1 MICGFRPIRGAADAL
16 KASSPKPCDKSVL
29 LVSRRPL
36 PHQRSQSFCK
46 RLPCKLVPDEEGGFV
61 ATFPDVRGAVADGR
75 SRAEALA
82 MAESALAA
90 ALAGHVYQRWE
101 IPTPSPAVDGQELVA
116 VRPATAA
123 KLALY
128 TAMRQQRITTE
139 ELAARLRVTKAAARK
154 LVNPR
159 HCSPIGRSLV
169 IGDREV
175 AHAGQAQRSAP

>member
-1 MICGFRPIRGAADAL
+1 MMN
-16 KASSPKPCDKSVL
+16 VY
-29 LVSRRPL
+29 
-36 PHQRSQSFCK
+36 
-46 RLPCKLVPDEEGGFV
+46 PCKLVPDEEGGFV

-159 HCSPIGRSLV
+159 HCSPIDRVETALRAIGRSLV

>member
-1 MICGFRPIRGAADAL
+1 MMN
-16 KASSPKPCDKSVL
+16 VY
-29 LVSRRPL
+29 
-36 PHQRSQSFCK
+36 
-46 RLPCKLVPDEEGGFV
+46 PCKLVPDEEGGFV
-61 ATFPDVRGAVADGR
+61 ATFPDVRGAVAGGR

-159 HCSPIGRSLV
+159 HCSPIDRVETALRAIGRSLV

>member
-1 MICGFRPIRGAADAL
+1 MMN
-16 KASSPKPCDKSVL
+16 VY
-29 LVSRRPL
+29 
-36 PHQRSQSFCK
+36 
-46 RLPCKLVPDEEGGFV
+46 PCKLVPDEEGGFV
-61 ATFPDVRGAVADGR
+61 ATFPDVRGAVAGGR

-159 HCSPIGRSLV
+159 HCSPIDRVETALRAIGRSLV

-175 AHAGQAQRSAP
+175 THAGQAQRSAP